1 MGGVWVLS
9 DLIQIGKYMV
19 SNKFIPLA
27 SPDINDDDIGEVV
40 RVLKSGMLVQGP
52 EVENLEKKIAAF
64 IGVKH
69 CIAASNGTATLH
81 LSLIAMGIGPGD
93 EVIVPAFSYIAT
105 ANVVE
110 LTGATS
116 IFADIEIDTFNINT
130 EHLERAITSKTKAII
145 VVHEFGL
152 SADISRIKSI
162 ADKKGIPVIEDAA
175 CALGATQLDKQVG
188 SFGRVGSFSLHPRKA
203 ISSGEGGLI
212 TTNDDALAEKL
223 RILRNHGIR
232 MLNGKMDFVA
242 AGFNY
247 RMTDFQAVLVS
258 SQLNRLPAIL
268 KIKRELAE
276 VYFKEIDASR
286 IQLGFNHTWQ
296 TFHVLLPEDL
306 DQMQVISQL
315 RTRGIGTNYGAQCIP
330 YQTYYSE
337 KYRLDCSEKFPNALR
352 AFNKGLALP
361 IYEKLSE
368 EDIKYIS
375 QQLNEITSKVV

>member
-1 MGGVWVLS
+1 
-9 DLIQIGKYMV
+9 MV
-19 SNKFIPLA
+19 RNKFIPLA
-27 SPDINDDDIGEVV
+27 SPDINDEDIGEVV

-110 LTGATS
+110 LVGATS
-116 IFADIEIDTFNINT
+116 VFVDIDIETFNIKT
-130 EHLERAITSKTKAII
+130 GDIERAITSRTKAII

-175 CALGATQLDKQVG
+175 CALGATQHDKQVG
-188 SFGRVGSFSLHPRKA
+188 SFGQVGSFSLHPRKA

-212 TTNDDALAEKL
+212 TTDDDELAEKL
-223 RILRNHGIR
+223 RILRNHGIK
-232 MLNGKMDFVA
+232 MINGKMDFVA

-258 SQLNRLPAIL
+258 SQLKRLPDIL
-268 KIKRELAE
+268 KIKSELAE
-276 VYFKEIDASR
+276 VYYKEIDASR
-286 IQLGFNHTWQ
+286 VQLPAVPGGFNHTWQ

-330 YQTYYSE
+330 IQTYYAE
-337 KYRLDCSEKFPNALR
+337 KYKLDCSVKFPNALR

-361 IYEKLSE
+361 IYEKLSG

-375 QQLNEITSKVV
+375 EQLNEITSK

>member
-1 MGGVWVLS
+1 
-9 DLIQIGKYMV
+9 MV
-19 SNKFIPLA
+19 RNKFIPLA
-27 SPDINDDDIGEVV
+27 SPDINDEDIGEVV

-52 EVENLEKKIAAF
+52 EVENLEKRIAEF

-110 LTGATS
+110 LVGATS
-116 IFADIEIDTFNINT
+116 VFVDIDIETFNIKT
-130 EHLERAITSKTKAII
+130 GDIERAITSRTKAII

-175 CALGATQLDKQVG
+175 CALGATQHDKQVG
-188 SFGRVGSFSLHPRKA
+188 SFGQVGSFSLHPRKA

-212 TTNDDALAEKL
+212 TTDDDELAEKL
-223 RILRNHGIR
+223 KILRNHGIK

-247 RMTDFQAVLVS
+247 
-258 SQLNRLPAIL
+258 
-268 KIKRELAE
+268 
-276 VYFKEIDASR
+276 
-286 IQLGFNHTWQ
+286 
-296 TFHVLLPEDL
+296 
-306 DQMQVISQL
+306 
-315 RTRGIGTNYGAQCIP
+315 
-330 YQTYYSE
+330 
-337 KYRLDCSEKFPNALR
+337 
-352 AFNKGLALP
+352 
-361 IYEKLSE
+361 
-368 EDIKYIS
+368 
-375 QQLNEITSKVV
+375 